1 VTGTSHRP
9 RASRSKAIGG
19 RRRAEYVVGIAL
31 IVIAGIYF
39 VTPADTLP
47 SFFLGHKAGV
57 MRVHVKHGIV
67 AGAAG
72 LVMPAL
78 GWWLGRR

>member
-1 VTGTSHRP
+1 MKLLCTVL
-9 RASRSKAIGG
+9 
-19 RRRAEYVVGIAL
+19 GIAL

-47 SFFLGHKAGV
+47 SFFPGHEAGV
-57 MRVHVKHGIV
+57 MRVHMKHGIV

-72 LVMPAL
+72 LAMLAV
-78 GWWLGRR
+78 GWWFGRR

>member
-1 VTGTSHRP
+1 
-9 RASRSKAIGG
+9 
-19 RRRAEYVVGIAL
+19 VVGIAL

-57 MRVHVKHGIV
+57 MRVHMKHGIV

-72 LVMPAL
+72 LVMLAL

>member
-1 VTGTSHRP
+1 MKLLCTVL
-9 RASRSKAIGG
+9 
-19 RRRAEYVVGIAL
+19 GIAL

-47 SFFLGHKAGV
+47 SFFPGHEAGV
-57 MRVHVKHGIV
+57 MRVHMKHGIV

-72 LVMPAL
+72 VVLLAV
-78 GWWLGRR
+78 GWFMGRR